1 MGKEQD
7 LLLAVKN
14 GDLPL
19 AHKLLAKIKTNR
31 NKLLGSTKR
40 LNVNY
45 QDQDGFSALHHAALT
60 GTTDLLSLLL
70 EAQATVDIKDSN
82 GMRPLHYAAWQG
94 KADSVLMLLRAG
106 ASVNGASQDGQIPLH
121 LAAQYGHYEVS
132 EMLLQHQSNPCTVNK
147 AKKTPLDLACEF
159 GRLKVTQ
166 LLLSSNMVVAL
177 LEGNGRDNT
186 PLHLAA
192 RNGHKDIIRLLLKA
206 GIDIN
211 RTTKSGTAL
220 HEAALYG
227 KMEVVKLLLD
237 AGIDVNIRNTYNQ
250 TALDIVNQ
258 FTTSHA
264 SKEIKQLLREASG
277 ALQVR
282 ALKDYWNLH
291 DPTALNIR
299 AGDIIMVL
307 EQHMDGRWKGHIHDS
322 QRGTDR
328 VGFFPPS
335 IVEVISRRSGGVL
348 SRQASLPIQRHH
360 ILSRALSLHSSQH
373 TSHTDDSYTLYSSTR
388 PVLTHHNGLD
398 QHPGA
403 LPDSPSALC
412 KPASPKE
419 PEDIWVLRTSLN
431 GDRNSVGSAGS
442 MGSSRSAGSG
452 QSTEGNFPHNGP
464 NQSPSAVQDTTKLP
478 PSAGE
483 LVEHCSQAPDTTKQT
498 DPYSGALG
506 RRIPLSS
513 SRLGEHHV
521 IHSQQILD
529 GKDAE
534 AIYQWLCE
542 FQLEQYTSNFL
553 TAGYDVP
560 TISRMTPEDLTAIGV
575 TKPGHRKKISMEIG
589 NMNIPE
595 WLPDYIPSDIGKW
608 LSAIGLPQY
617 QKKLAENGYDSISI
631 VQDITWEDLQEIG
644 ITKLGHQKKLML
656 AVKKLSDVQK
666 ARKSQAE
673 GQALLQH
680 RRAPPALELVAI
692 EHHDNS
698 ECPSSPLSPKMLTFQ
713 DSELSIEL
721 QNAMARSGYGGGQDG
736 LGSMSGTTMRL
747 SQESI
752 GTRSGGSG
760 RSQERPMASV
770 SPNSRSQESL
780 GSMDNSPNKEQYAIM
795 ESQDRSQISPVKM
808 APVLP
813 LQHHHPSSGSPARTP
828 PITTSKIARFA
839 YPPVLTKTRPVVSSS
854 QPHHGSPTQRG
865 FNYLQHQNMGS
876 PSPVRAPQPNGD
888 TSRSKKRTQSLSRYA
903 MSDGENEDDISA
915 PTTTTVSVASYAT
928 LTRKPGRSQP
938 SYTSSERQV
947 GRSHSFAIR
956 AKRKGPPPPPP
967 KRLSSAPSGVTTSG
981 VETES
986 AGSVRSIAARLENNT
1001 RSPDKTCNSPVFK
1014 AMSPVISP
1022 KNMENRRRTASES
1035 STYQTKHTTGENI
1048 SPLRNQQG
1056 STSSQESIPFAEEGK
1071 VTIKQR
1077 TKIAAAKIESE
1088 AGVEILKSA
1097 QSIKSSLE
1105 VPEFNLKESDTVK
1118 RRHKPKELQ
1127 TKGQGA
1133 STQIGN
1139 ERAAETGMVSQC
1151 MQNGGLTK
1159 NPYKSGLSL
1168 NPGSPHKPPTP
1179 SKPTR
1184 HSSAANS
1191 GVTVS
1196 VAQSVTF
1203 AVSPPCTPLAHCP
1216 PNKAPQAQSVLPGN
1230 PQAVTEGQNVLVHKR
1245 LEQTSTSLEAALK
1258 VVEKKLAQEDPAD
1271 RGINTVKSAGNIL
1284 DDIGNMFDDLADQL
1298 EAMLD

>member
-335 IVEVISRRSGGVL
+335 IVEVISRRS
-348 SRQASLPIQRHH
+348 A
-360 ILSRALSLHSSQH
+360 
-373 TSHTDDSYTLYSSTR
+373 
-388 PVLTHHNGLD
+388 
-398 QHPGA
+398 
-403 LPDSPSALC
+403 
-412 KPASPKE
+412 
-419 PEDIWVLRTSLN
+419 

>member
-1 MGKEQD
+1 
-7 LLLAVKN
+7 
-14 GDLPL
+14 
-19 AHKLLAKIKTNR
+19 
-31 NKLLGSTKR
+31 
-40 LNVNY
+40 
-45 QDQDGFSALHHAALT
+45 
-60 GTTDLLSLLL
+60 
-70 EAQATVDIKDSN
+70 
-82 GMRPLHYAAWQG
+82 
-94 KADSVLMLLRAG
+94 
-106 ASVNGASQDGQIPLH
+106 
-121 LAAQYGHYEVS
+121 
-132 EMLLQHQSNPCTVNK
+132 
-147 AKKTPLDLACEF
+147 
-159 GRLKVTQ
+159 
-166 LLLSSNMVVAL
+166 
-177 LEGNGRDNT
+177 
-186 PLHLAA
+186 
-192 RNGHKDIIRLLLKA
+192 
-206 GIDIN
+206 
-211 RTTKSGTAL
+211 
-220 HEAALYG
+220 
-227 KMEVVKLLLD
+227 
-237 AGIDVNIRNTYNQ
+237 
-250 TALDIVNQ
+250 IVNQ

-264 SKEIKQLLREASG
+264 SKEIKQLLRSESEI
-277 ALQVR
+277 QNSY
-282 ALKDYWNLH
+282 KQTKDMDYWNHVLWS
-291 DPTALNIR
+291 DETKINLF
-299 AGDIIMVL
+299 GSDGVL
-307 EQHMDGRWKGHIHDS
+307 EQHMDGRWKGHIHDC

-335 IVEVISRRSGGVL
+335 IVEVISRRSGILNNSYFTNCSFSFSCVCLFLFL
-348 SRQASLPIQRHH
+348 SA
-360 ILSRALSLHSSQH
+360 
-373 TSHTDDSYTLYSSTR
+373 
-388 PVLTHHNGLD
+388 
-398 QHPGA
+398 
-403 LPDSPSALC
+403 
-412 KPASPKE
+412 
-419 PEDIWVLRTSLN
+419 

-464 NQSPSAVQDTTKLP
+464 NQSPSAVQDTT
-478 PSAGE
+478 
-483 LVEHCSQAPDTTKQT
+483 
-498 DPYSGALG
+498 
-506 RRIPLSS
+506 
-513 SRLGEHHV
+513 
-521 IHSQQILD
+521 
-529 GKDAE
+529 KDAE

-595 WLPDYIPSDIGKW
+595 WLPDYIPSEIGKW

-617 QKKLAENGYDSISI
+617 QKKLAENGYDSINI

-666 ARKSQAE
+666 ARKNQAE
-673 GQALLQH
+673 GQALLQR
-680 RRAPPALELVAI
+680 RRAPPTLELVAI
-692 EHHDNS
+692 EHIDSS

-713 DSELSIEL
+713 DSELSVEL
-721 QNAMARSGYGGGQDG
+721 QNAMARSGHGAGQDG
-736 LGSMSGTTMRL
+736 FVNMSGTSMRL

-770 SPNSRSQESL
+770 TPNSRSQESL
-780 GSMDNSPNKEQYAIM
+780 GSMDNSPSK

-813 LQHHHPSSGSPARTP
+813 LQHHHPSSGSPVRTP

-839 YPPVLTKTRPVVSSS
+839 YPP
-854 QPHHGSPTQRG
+854 
-865 FNYLQHQNMGS
+865 
-876 PSPVRAPQPNGD
+876 PNGD
-888 TSRSKKRTQSLSRYA
+888 PSRSKKRTQSLSRYA
-903 MSDGENEDDISA
+903 MSDGENEEDDISA
-915 PTTTTVSVASYAT
+915 PMTTTTNVASYAT

-938 SYTSSERQV
+938 SYSSSERQV

-967 KRLSSAPSGVTTSG
+967 KRLSSAPSGATTSG
-981 VETES
+981 VEMES

-1001 RSPDKTCNSPVFK
+1001 GSPNKACNSLVFK
-1014 AMSPVISP
+1014 AMSPAISP
-1022 KNMENRRRTASES
+1022 KNMENRRRTTSES
-1035 STYQTKHTTGENI
+1035 STYETKHGGENPAGKNL
-1048 SPLRNQQG
+1048 SPLRNQQS

-1077 TKIAAAKIESE
+1077 TKIASAKIESE
-1088 AGVEILKSA
+1088 AAVEILKSV

-1127 TKGQGA
+1127 MKGQG
-1133 STQIGN
+1133 SSMQIGN
-1139 ERAAETGMVSQC
+1139 ERAAETEMVSQC

-1159 NPYKSGLSL
+1159 NPYKSSLSPK
-1168 NPGSPHKPPTP
+1168 PGSPHKPPTP

-1196 VAQSVTF
+1196 VVQSVAF
-1203 AVSPPCTPLAHCP
+1203 AVSPPCSPLARCP
-1216 PNKAPQAQSVLPGN
+1216 PNKAAQGQSVLAGK
-1230 PQAVTEGQNVLVHKR
+1230 PQAVTEGQSVLVHKR

-1258 VVEKKLAQEDPAD
+1258 VVERKLAQEDPAD